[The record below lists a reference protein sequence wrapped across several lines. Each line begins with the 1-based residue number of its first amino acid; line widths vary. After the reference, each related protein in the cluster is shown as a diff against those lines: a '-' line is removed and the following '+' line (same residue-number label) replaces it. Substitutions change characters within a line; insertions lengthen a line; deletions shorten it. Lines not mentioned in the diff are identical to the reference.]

1 MSSALASYS
10 QVPVRAKYFM
20 AYDGVESTQLAEED
34 LLSWAADNN
43 VQTAGS
49 VMKFDTLA
57 QFTDA
62 WGPNFNV
69 ENVFSSTLV
78 KDMGKSYY
86 INVAGTVYLEYRLV
100 QRVNS
105 GDAADGYPS
114 ASEGV
119 PPNYSNSSPS
129 INNYGTD
136 SGKFLI
142 CVFSADN
149 GDGNLGYDYVQFGRT
164 G

>member
-20 AYDGVESTQLAEED
+20 AYEAVEGSQLAEED

-43 VQTAGS
+43 VQVVGS
-49 VMKFDTLA
+49 VMKFDTLD

-69 ENVFSSTLV
+69 ENVYANSVV

-86 INVAGTVYLEYRLV
+86 INVAGTVYL
-100 QRVNS
+100 
-105 GDAADGYPS
+105 
-114 ASEGV
+114 
-119 PPNYSNSSPS
+119 
-129 INNYGTD
+129 
-136 SGKFLI
+136 
-142 CVFSADN
+142 
-149 GDGNLGYDYVQFGRT
+149 
-164 G
+164 